1 MKLSDIK
8 YFTHK
13 EKKIKAKKNGGI
25 FFFKDE
31 KTLQNLVVFA
41 CLQPGHK
48 ETFLWINHT
57 SHNHEHFVEEK
68 LT

>member
-13 EKKIKAKKNGGI
+13 EKKIKAKKNDGI

-48 ETFLWINHT
+48 ETFL
-57 SHNHEHFVEEK
+57 
-68 LT
+68 